1 MTQPNLIE
9 FSSGLGYPV
18 ALSLLRKG
26 AKVYLAA
33 RNESKA
39 IDTIARLEAEGL
51 GPGNG
56 KPIFHK
62 LVMDDPRDVKKSA
75 LDFLAKETR
84 LDILGQYAILS
95 YHC

>member
-39 IDTIARLEAEGL
+39 VATIERLERDGL

-56 KPIFHK
+56 KPIWHK
-62 LVMDDPRDVKKSA
+62 LVLDNPKDAKQSA
-75 LDFLAKETR
+75 ESFLKIEDR
-84 LDILGQYAILS
+84 LDILG
-95 YHC
+95 